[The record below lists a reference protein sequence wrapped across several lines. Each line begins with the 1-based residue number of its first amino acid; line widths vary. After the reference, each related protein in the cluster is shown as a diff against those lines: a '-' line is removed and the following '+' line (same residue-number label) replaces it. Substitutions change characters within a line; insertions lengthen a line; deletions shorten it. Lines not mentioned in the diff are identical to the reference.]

1 MKFCGGY
8 VSIRY
13 TRVLLMVKYII
24 LDLEKVSKQAK
35 FYIA

>member
-13 TRVLLMVKYII
+13 IRVLLMVKYIF
-24 LDLEKVSKQAK
+24 LDLEKVSKQAV
-35 FYIA
+35 F